1 MNQQNELKTHNSR
14 LTTYNAKLLFSY
26 VPYSLHFLEHH
37 CHVWAEFVC
46 APLLVGHPLCGQP
59 AAGGYHNRVV
69 VRAEDNMSSRLKET
83 EFEMSGNHYDEK
95 NARIGIV
102 LEKAI
107 GRL

>member
-1 MNQQNELKTHNSR
+1 
-14 LTTYNAKLLFSY
+14 
-26 VPYSLHFLEHH
+26 
-37 CHVWAEFVC
+37 
-46 APLLVGHPLCGQP
+46 
-59 AAGGYHNRVV
+59 
-69 VRAEDNMSSRLKET
+69 MSSRLKET